1 MVEGGEMSKLKDKL
15 LEIQEQTGKNL
26 VQQQKEAYYYNV
38 PVTMEQI
45 EAELKKDPG
54 YAAFMASL
62 EDKNR
67 PF

>member
-1 MVEGGEMSKLKDKL
+1 MGKLKDKSI
-15 LEIQEQTGKNL
+15 EIQEQTGVNL
-26 VQQQKEAYYYNV
+26 VKLDKYHEVNGD